1 MTYRAHLVTSAAAFT
16 DAMEA
21 LWDTWASDTPGATAM
36 QRWAWVGANIDR
48 VPRGMFVGLILRGSD
63 DLPIAAA
70 AFKRTGPG
78 VLVPIGDGV
87 SDYLDIAVSPDAP
100 PTTIDHL
107 IDAISEQASAVLFRQ
122 CHPHG
127 PLGRA
132 FRGAMEDGE
141 ACPVLALAPTVEEQ
155 QLAIPK
161 RLRQNLNYA
170 DRALRK
176 QASEVTYRIADQNS
190 LAGDIDACIR
200 LHQDRW
206 RRRWMPGLFAGN
218 AHKEWFTDVSQRLLN
233 AGLLRLHTLSVDDKV
248 IAAIYCM
255 TSGGTTIY
263 YLGGFDQEYHKWSP
277 GMLATRAAILHAVSA
292 DKSHTFDFL
301 RGNEPYK
308 YRWGAID
315 RLNMRLLLTRGPY
328 GTAICALERQRFA
341 LELKLKDRMHN
352 LHAGKS
358 AHARPDAVSDKIN
371 P

>member
-1 MTYRAHLVTSAAAFT
+1 LTLRVERITDAAAFST
-16 DAMEA
+16 VIAEM
-21 LWDTWASDTPGATAM
+21 WDVWASRTPGATAM

-48 VPRGMFVGLILRGSD
+48 VPRGMFVGLILSGD
-63 DLPIAAA
+63 DELPIAAA
-70 AFKRTGPG
+70 AFKRAGPG

-107 IDAISEQASAVLFRQ
+107 IDAISEQAPAVLFRQ

-127 PLGRA
+127 PLGMA

-176 QASEVTYRIADQNS
+176 QATEVTYRIADKDS
-190 LAGDIDACIR
+190 LTGDIDACIR

-218 AHKEWFTDVSQRLLN
+218 AHKEWFTDVSKRLLD

-255 TSGGTTIY
+255 TSGGTCIY

-277 GMLATRAAILHAVSA
+277 GMLATRAAMLHAVSA
-292 DKSHTFDFL
+292 DMAHTFDFL

-315 RLNMRLLLTRGPY
+315 RLNTRLLLARGPY
-328 GTAICALERQRFA
+328 GTAICGMERHRFA
-341 LELKLKDRMHN
+341 LELKLKDKMHN

-358 AHARPDAVSDKIN
+358 AHARPEAVSDKMN
-371 P
+371 S

>member
-1 MTYRAHLVTSAAAFT
+1 MTFRAERIKSALAFTSQLQRVWDEWAAA
-16 DAMEA
+16 
-21 LWDTWASDTPGATAM
+21 TPGATAM

-48 VPRGMFVGLILRGSD
+48 VPTGMFVGIILRND
-63 DLPIAAA
+63 DGQPVAAA
-70 AFKRTGPG
+70 AFKWAGPG
-78 VLVPIGDGV
+78 VLVPVGDGV
-87 SDYLDIAVSPDAP
+87 SDYLDIAIAPDAP
-100 PTTIDHL
+100 PTTLDQL
-107 IDAISEQASAVLFRQ
+107 IDTISDLAPAVLFRQ
-122 CHPHG
+122 CHPQG

-132 FRGAMEDGE
+132 FRGALEDGE
-141 ACPVLALAPTVEEQ
+141 VCPILPLAETVEEQ

-176 QASEVTYRIADQNS
+176 QAAEVTYRIADKDS

-206 RRRWMPGLFAGN
+206 RRRWMPGLFAGD
-218 AHKEWFTDVSQRLLN
+218 AQKQWFADVSKRLLD

-263 YLGGFDQEYHKWSP
+263 YLGGFDQQYHKWSP
-277 GMLATRAAILHAVSA
+277 GMLATRAAMLHAVGV

-308 YRWGAID
+308 YRWGAVD
-315 RLNMRLLLTRGPY
+315 RANMRLLIGRGVY
-328 GTAICALERQRFA
+328 GNAICGLERQRFA
-341 LELKLKDRMHN
+341 IELSLKDRMHS
-352 LHAGKS
+352 LHAGKAS
-358 AHARPDAVSDKIN
+358 PNRPESVSDKIDA
-371 P
+371 